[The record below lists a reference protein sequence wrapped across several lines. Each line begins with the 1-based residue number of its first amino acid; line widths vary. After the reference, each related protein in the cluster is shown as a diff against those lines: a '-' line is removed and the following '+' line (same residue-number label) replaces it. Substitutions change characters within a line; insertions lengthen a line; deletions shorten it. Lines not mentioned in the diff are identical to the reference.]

1 MRPDT
6 DIDGN
11 ARNRAGTY
19 SGPGAAGAG
28 VGTGAGAAAR
38 VVAVLER
45 EGRVSLAGPW
55 GAGKTTLL
63 EEVLRTLSAPPE
75 SPARPDGP
83 GRTVLRVTT
92 VEGDQEHAFGA
103 LAQMLTHCT
112 PAELGS
118 LSGAQARVVDRIL
131 HRGAQDP
138 LDASA
143 QLPARIAVTALLGA
157 GDRILSVDGAQW
169 LDAAS
174 ADVLGYAL
182 RTLAPPRLTA
192 IITERVQGRA
202 QAAARLLGGHPTQID
217 VPLLDP
223 EETAALLC
231 AHGLPTRWAGPL
243 QSHCGGH
250 PLLTS
255 LSCKALA
262 ALPASELRR
271 PAMPAQAVDAAET
284 WLRATLSAPAR
295 HTLML
300 ASLTSRPTLR
310 LLLRAG
316 RSDAEEHLAQARA
329 AGVLRAA
336 PAAGGPAFAGPAVA
350 GPTMPA
356 SATTAPADAVQFPAE
371 ALAQAAARS
380 EGRPRRVSAHLT
392 LALAVGD
399 PVHEVR
405 HRALAA
411 DLPDQGLA
419 EDTESAAATARG
431 AGERALAAELFLLAA
446 EITPPT
452 RAALR
457 IRRLSSAA
465 QEAACAGSV
474 DIARQ
479 AADALTATR
488 ADPADQVTAL
498 LALFD
503 AHGQALAGLEPLL
516 ARCRELAAGHPELL
530 AAVELRAAIAA
541 NLAHGAPGLALRA
554 ATRAAELAAVGGH
567 RPLQAAALTMR
578 ARMERVLG
586 AAEAPDTL
594 TRALALGIP
603 AQHFGIRNSAQY
615 LAARHAVFDDR
626 LREARERLVELLAL
640 ADHEGEAEDLV
651 DIWRSLA
658 EVDTRLGACAPALA
672 WADRAVRLSTT
683 AGLSMGPAWYT
694 AALTQSAAGS
704 FAAALRTAACGARAS
719 QEEGDGLY
727 VARNLWVMGAVQLH
741 TGDAAGAVASLTAVA
756 EAEEQAPAADPGM
769 FRWRPD
775 AVEALTC
782 AGHLTRARELLDR
795 ARPAEGPPDP
805 GTGPGR
811 DSGPAP
817 GPGSGPRA
825 ALDRAHGILLARTG
839 AGDEAA
845 ELLSRAA
852 AAFEG
857 LHLPLEQARTL
868 LALGRAERSRRR
880 QAAARTAWEAAQ
892 AVFDGTGARP
902 WQELTR
908 ELLDR
913 AGGAAPAGTGPAA
926 GASPRGTRLTDSE
939 SRLADLVCQ
948 GVTNQ
953 QAAQYM
959 FISVKTVEGM
969 LSRIY
974 RKLGVRSRTQLAAAL
989 TATRA
994 GGRAPQGPCLV
1005 RPAEAD

>member
-1 MRPDT
+1 MPLVRPDT
-6 DIDGN
+6 EIEGN
-11 ARNRAGTY
+11 ARARAGTY
-19 SGPGAAGAG
+19 PAVVGAD
-28 VGTGAGAAAR
+28 AAAR

-63 EEVLRTLSAPPE
+63 EQVLRTMSAPPDPR
-75 SPARPDGP
+75 SGPDGLDRPRGP

-112 PAELGS
+112 AAERAS
-118 LSGAQARVVDRIL
+118 LSRTQARVIDRIL
-131 HRGAQDP
+131 DRSAEDP

-169 LDAAS
+169 LDPAS

-182 RTLAPPRLTA
+182 RTLTPGRLAA

-202 QAAARLLGGHPTQID
+202 QAAARLLAGHPTQID
-217 VPLLDP
+217 VPPLDP
-223 EETAALLC
+223 EETAALLG

-271 PAMPAQAVDAAET
+271 PAMPAQAVDAAEA

-300 ASLTSRPTLR
+300 AALTSRPTLR

-316 RSDAEEHLAQARA
+316 RSDAEEHLAQAHA
-329 AGVLRAA
+329 AGVLRAG
-336 PAAGGPAFAGPAVA
+336 PETGGPALAGPAVA
-350 GPTMPA
+350 GPSMPA
-356 SATTAPADAVQFPAE
+356 SATTAPANAVRFSAA
-371 ALAQAAARS
+371 ALTQAAARS
-380 EGRPRRVSAHLT
+380 EGRPRRAAAHLR
-392 LALAVGD
+392 LARAVGD

-419 EDTESAAATARG
+419 EDTEAAAATARE

-446 EITPPT
+446 EITPPA

-488 ADPADQVTAL
+488 ADPAEQVTAL
-498 LALFD
+498 LALVD

-516 ARCRELAAGHPELL
+516 ARCRELAAGHPGLL

-541 NLAHGAPGLALRA
+541 NIAHGAPGRALRA
-554 ATRAAELAAVGGH
+554 ATRAAELAEAGGH

-626 LREARERLVELLAL
+626 LRDARERLVELLAL
-640 ADHEGEAEDLV
+640 AEHEGEAEDLV

-672 WADRAVRLSTT
+672 WADQAVRLSTT

-727 VARNLWVMGAVQLH
+727 ISRDLWVVGA
-741 TGDAAGAVASLTAVA
+741 GP
-756 EAEEQAPAADPGM
+756 APHRGRGRSGGLAHG
-769 FRWRPD
+769 RRRS
-775 AVEALTC
+775 
-782 AGHLTRARELLDR
+782 GG
-795 ARPAEGPPDP
+795 ARPGGRSRHVPLAARRGGGPHLRGPPDP
-805 GTGPGR
+805 GPRASGQRPPGRRPTRHPPRPRLPPGPRCPRRARGRAGPCAPDPAGPYRSRGRGGRTPAPGRSRLRGAPPAARAGPYAPRPGPGR
-811 DSGPAP
+811 
-817 GPGSGPRA
+817 
-825 ALDRAHGILLARTG
+825 
-839 AGDEAA
+839 
-845 ELLSRAA
+845 
-852 AAFEG
+852 
-857 LHLPLEQARTL
+857 
-868 LALGRAERSRRR
+868 
-880 QAAARTAWEAAQ
+880 
-892 AVFDGTGARP
+892 
-902 WQELTR
+902 
-908 ELLDR
+908 
-913 AGGAAPAGTGPAA
+913 
-926 GASPRGTRLTDSE
+926 
-939 SRLADLVCQ
+939 
-948 GVTNQ
+948 
-953 QAAQYM
+953 
-959 FISVKTVEGM
+959 TV
-969 LSRIY
+969 
-974 RKLGVRSRTQLAAAL
+974 
-989 TATRA
+989 
-994 GGRAPQGPCLV
+994 P
-1005 RPAEAD
+1005 